1 MTKFVTR
8 LLKDKRGATAIE
20 YGMLIAMIF
29 LAIAAALSSFADTN
43 QATWNLVA
51 TKMGQN

>member
-1 MTKFVTR
+1 MTKL
-8 LLKDKRGATAIE
+8 LLKLLCDERGATAIE
-20 YGMLIAMIF
+20 YGMLVAMIF
-29 LAIAAALSSFADTN
+29 LAIAAAVSGFADTN